1 MPILGIWAS
10 SRPSVAADT
19 GAMFPLQV
27 ITVGS
32 AGAASIEFTNIPS
45 TYTHLQIRGLGRSSG
60 AGSVDFAKMQ
70 FNNDTTSN
78 YATHYLYGTG
88 ASALATAFSSSAY
101 IYQDFYAG
109 AAANAS
115 VFSGFVIDILDYRST
130 NKNKTVRMLSGWDN
144 NGATN
149 NGNIALQSG
158 LWFKTPEAIT
168 SIKLTMNNGSFVQ
181 YSSFALYG
189 VKSA

>member
-1 MPILGIWAS
+1 MPILGILAS
-10 SRPSVAADT
+10 SRLAAKGSYQSIAT
-19 GAMFPLQV
+19 V
-27 ITVGS
+27 TVGS
-32 AGAASIEFTNIPS
+32 GGSSSVEFTSIPS
-45 TYTHLQIRGLGRSSG
+45 TFTHLQIRGLGRSSG

-70 FNNDTTSN
+70 FNGDTTSN

-144 NGATN
+144 NGASN

-168 SIKLTMNNGSFVQ
+168 SIKLTMNNGSFAQ
-181 YSSFALYG
+181 YSHFALYG
-189 VKSA
+189 IKSA